1 MKKIMTLVSAIIMV
15 TATNAKGVT
24 TVPFKGTRVSVPAR
38 VRFVKGDT
46 YAFSVEAKDS
56 ILARSLQC
64 SVKDG
69 VLCFKFGN
77 APQAGDIKYDA
88 KKDVYYYGVA
98 AKERDFNN
106 DEEQF
111 VITVMSPELPTV
123 KTSSDFDAVPV
134 KPVSPAIT
142 DELALSVNK

>member
-15 TATNAKGVT
+15 TAANAKGVT

-46 YAFSVEAKDS
+46 YAFSVETKDS

-64 SVKDG
+64 SVKDS

-77 APQAGDIKYDA
+77 APQAGDTQYDA
-88 KKDVYYYGVA
+88 KKGVYYYGVA
-98 AKERDFNN
+98 AKERDINS

-111 VITVMSPELPTV
+111 IITVMSPELPAV
-123 KTSSDFDAVPV
+123 KTSSDFDAIYV
-134 KPVSPAIT
+134 KPANPVMT
-142 DELALSVNK
+142 DELALSADK